1 MYLSDIKRDDR
12 FEGYLIVR
20 SAEQRASA
28 NGKNYLD
35 MTLADKSGSINAK
48 MWDGTVQPPLAGS
61 IVKVRATGNEFNGRM
76 QLRVEKIRAA
86 ESRDQ
91 VDMSALIPCAPRDPN
106 EMLGEVVRAAD
117 HIADPDLRR
126 ITCELLDRAG
136 DKLLTFPAAK
146 QMHHAERSGLLHHT
160 TTMLRAANAIM
171 SVYPQLNASLLI
183 AGVIVH
189 DLAKIDEMDA
199 DTLGLVSDYSVDGK
213 LIGHIVRGVVNIQLA
228 AEKTKANPGKAL
240 LLQHMVL
247 SHHGIPEYGSPLAP
261 KFPEAE
267 VLNTIDTLDARLY
280 EMDEALSRARPSR
293 PGGMTFGEEMHA
305 LANPQCKVNTI
316 AEALPFYME
325 IIEYHAK
332 KGWGSASFATWVD
345 SKDGARA
352 EEMPKLKLTHAEE
365 LARLLG
371 SQGLAVGVK
380 PGDLTG
386 TYVVTV
392 NW

>member
-48 MWDGTVQPPLAGS
+48 RWDGTVQPPLAGS

-280 EMDEALSRARPSR
+280 EMDEALSRAI
-293 PGGMTFGEEMHA
+293 PGGFSE
-305 LANPQCKVNTI
+305 KV
-316 AEALPFYME
+316 
-325 IIEYHAK
+325 
-332 KGWGSASFATWVD
+332 WGLD
-345 SKDGARA
+345 NRQLYRIPED
-352 EEMPKLKLTHAEE
+352 E
-365 LARLLG
+365 
-371 SQGLAVGVK
+371 VK
-380 PGDLTG
+380 
-386 TYVVTV
+386 
-392 NW
+392 

>member
-28 NGKNYLD
+28 NGKTYLD

-160 TTMLRAANAIM
+160 TTMLRATNAIM

-280 EMDEALSRARPSR
+280 EMDEALSRAI
-293 PGGMTFGEEMHA
+293 PGGFSE
-305 LANPQCKVNTI
+305 KV
-316 AEALPFYME
+316 
-325 IIEYHAK
+325 
-332 KGWGSASFATWVD
+332 WGLD
-345 SKDGARA
+345 NRQLYRIPED
-352 EEMPKLKLTHAEE
+352 E
-365 LARLLG
+365 
-371 SQGLAVGVK
+371 VK
-380 PGDLTG
+380 
-386 TYVVTV
+386 
-392 NW
+392 

>member
-86 ESRDQ
+86 ESHDQ
-91 VDMSALIPCAPRDPN
+91 VDMSTLIPCAPRDPN

-280 EMDEALSRARPSR
+280 EMDEALSRAI
-293 PGGMTFGEEMHA
+293 PGGFSE
-305 LANPQCKVNTI
+305 KV
-316 AEALPFYME
+316 
-325 IIEYHAK
+325 
-332 KGWGSASFATWVD
+332 WGLD
-345 SKDGARA
+345 NRQLYRIPED
-352 EEMPKLKLTHAEE
+352 E
-365 LARLLG
+365 
-371 SQGLAVGVK
+371 VK
-380 PGDLTG
+380 
-386 TYVVTV
+386 
-392 NW
+392 

>member
-146 QMHHAERSGLLHHT
+146 QMHHAERGGLLHHT

-213 LIGHIVRGVVNIQLA
+213 LLGHIVRGVVNIQLA

-280 EMDEALSRARPSR
+280 EMDEALSRAI
-293 PGGMTFGEEMHA
+293 PGGFSE
-305 LANPQCKVNTI
+305 KV
-316 AEALPFYME
+316 
-325 IIEYHAK
+325 
-332 KGWGSASFATWVD
+332 WGLD
-345 SKDGARA
+345 NRQLYRIPED
-352 EEMPKLKLTHAEE
+352 E
-365 LARLLG
+365 
-371 SQGLAVGVK
+371 VK
-380 PGDLTG
+380 
-386 TYVVTV
+386 
-392 NW
+392 

>member
-1 MYLSDIKRDDR
+1 MYLADIKRDDR

-86 ESRDQ
+86 ESRDT
-91 VDMSALIPCAPRDPN
+91 VDMSTLIPCAPRDPK
-106 EMLGEVVRAAD
+106 EMLDEVVRAAD
-117 HIADPDLRR
+117 HIADPDLRK

-146 QMHHAERSGLLHHT
+146 QMHHAERGGLLHHT

-171 SVYPQLNASLLI
+171 TVYPQLNASLLT

-228 AEKTKANPGKAL
+228 AEKTKASPGKAL

-280 EMDEALSRARPSR
+280 EMDEALSRAI
-293 PGGMTFGEEMHA
+293 PGGFSE
-305 LANPQCKVNTI
+305 KV
-316 AEALPFYME
+316 
-325 IIEYHAK
+325 
-332 KGWGSASFATWVD
+332 WGLDNRQLYRIPEDEV
-345 SKDGARA
+345 
-352 EEMPKLKLTHAEE
+352 E
-365 LARLLG
+365 
-371 SQGLAVGVK
+371 
-380 PGDLTG
+380 
-386 TYVVTV
+386 
-392 NW
+392 

>member
-1 MYLSDIKRDDR
+1 MYLADIKRDDR

-86 ESRDQ
+86 ESRDA
-91 VDMSALIPCAPRDPN
+91 VDMSTLIPCAPRDPK
-106 EMLGEVVRAAD
+106 EMLDEVVRAAD
-117 HIADPDLRR
+117 HIADPDLRK

-146 QMHHAERSGLLHHT
+146 QMHHAERGGLLHHT

-171 SVYPQLNASLLI
+171 TVYPQL
-183 AGVIVH
+183 
-189 DLAKIDEMDA
+189 DA

-228 AEKTKANPGKAL
+228 AEKTKASPGKAL

-280 EMDEALSRARPSR
+280 EMNEALSRAI
-293 PGGMTFGEEMHA
+293 PGGFSE
-305 LANPQCKVNTI
+305 KV
-316 AEALPFYME
+316 
-325 IIEYHAK
+325 
-332 KGWGSASFATWVD
+332 WGLDNRQLYRIPEDEV
-345 SKDGARA
+345 
-352 EEMPKLKLTHAEE
+352 E
-365 LARLLG
+365 
-371 SQGLAVGVK
+371 
-380 PGDLTG
+380 
-386 TYVVTV
+386 
-392 NW
+392 

>member
-1 MYLSDIKRDDR
+1 MYLADIKRDDR

-35 MTLADKSGSINAK
+35 MTLADKTGSINAK

-86 ESRDQ
+86 ESRDA
-91 VDMSALIPCAPRDPN
+91 VDMSTLIPCAPRDPR
-106 EMLGEVVRAAD
+106 EMREEIIRAAD
-117 HIADPDLRR
+117 HIADKDLRL

-136 DKLLTFPAAK
+136 DQLLTFPAAK
-146 QMHHAERSGLLHHT
+146 QMHHAERSGLLHHM
-160 TTMLRAANAIM
+160 TTMLRTANAIM
-171 SVYPQLNASLLI
+171 SVYPQLNPSLLT

-213 LIGHIVRGVVNIQLA
+213 LLGHIVRGVVNIQLA
-228 AEKTKANPGKAL
+228 AEKTKASPAKAL

-247 SHHGIPEYGSPLAP
+247 SHHGIPDYGSPIAP

-267 VLNTIDTLDARLY
+267 VLNTIDTLDARLF
-280 EMDEALSRARPSR
+280 EMDEALSRAM
-293 PGGMTFGEEMHA
+293 PGGFSE
-305 LANPQCKVNTI
+305 KV
-316 AEALPFYME
+316 
-325 IIEYHAK
+325 
-332 KGWGSASFATWVD
+332 WGLDKRQLYRIPEDEVE
-345 SKDGARA
+345 R
-352 EEMPKLKLTHAEE
+352 
-365 LARLLG
+365 
-371 SQGLAVGVK
+371 
-380 PGDLTG
+380 
-386 TYVVTV
+386 
-392 NW
+392 

>member
-1 MYLSDIKRDDR
+1 MYLAEIKRDDR

-35 MTLADKSGSINAK
+35 MTLADKTGSINAK

-86 ESRDQ
+86 ESRDA
-91 VDMSALIPCAPRDPN
+91 VDMSMLIPCAPRDPR
-106 EMLGEVVRAAD
+106 EMREEIIRAAD
-117 HIADPDLRR
+117 HIADKDLRL

-136 DKLLTFPAAK
+136 DQLLTFPAAK
-146 QMHHAERSGLLHHT
+146 QMHHAERSGLLHHM
-160 TTMLRAANAIM
+160 TTMLRTANAIM
-171 SVYPQLNASLLI
+171 SVYPQLNPSLLT

-213 LIGHIVRGVVNIQLA
+213 LLGHIVRGVVNIQLA
-228 AEKTKANPGKAL
+228 AEKTKASPAKAL

-247 SHHGIPEYGSPLAP
+247 SHHGIPDYGSPIAP

-267 VLNTIDTLDARLY
+267 VLNTIDTLDARLF
-280 EMDEALSRARPSR
+280 EMDEALSRAM
-293 PGGMTFGEEMHA
+293 PGGFSE
-305 LANPQCKVNTI
+305 KV
-316 AEALPFYME
+316 
-325 IIEYHAK
+325 
-332 KGWGSASFATWVD
+332 WGLDNRQLYRIPEDEVE
-345 SKDGARA
+345 R
-352 EEMPKLKLTHAEE
+352 
-365 LARLLG
+365 
-371 SQGLAVGVK
+371 
-380 PGDLTG
+380 
-386 TYVVTV
+386 
-392 NW
+392 

>member
-228 AEKTKANPGKAL
+228 AEKTKASPAKAL

-247 SHHGIPEYGSPLAP
+247 SHHGIPDYGSPIAP

-280 EMDEALSRARPSR
+280 EMDEALSRAI
-293 PGGMTFGEEMHA
+293 PGGFSE
-305 LANPQCKVNTI
+305 KV
-316 AEALPFYME
+316 
-325 IIEYHAK
+325 
-332 KGWGSASFATWVD
+332 WGLDNRQLYRIPEDEVE
-345 SKDGARA
+345 R
-352 EEMPKLKLTHAEE
+352 
-365 LARLLG
+365 
-371 SQGLAVGVK
+371 
-380 PGDLTG
+380 
-386 TYVVTV
+386 
-392 NW
+392 

>member
-76 QLRVEKIRAA
+76 QLRVEKIRAT
-86 ESRDQ
+86 ESRDP

-280 EMDEALSRARPSR
+280 EMDEALSRAI
-293 PGGMTFGEEMHA
+293 PGGFSE
-305 LANPQCKVNTI
+305 KV
-316 AEALPFYME
+316 
-325 IIEYHAK
+325 
-332 KGWGSASFATWVD
+332 WGLD
-345 SKDGARA
+345 NRQLYRIPED
-352 EEMPKLKLTHAEE
+352 E
-365 LARLLG
+365 
-371 SQGLAVGVK
+371 VK
-380 PGDLTG
+380 
-386 TYVVTV
+386 
-392 NW
+392 

>member
-1 MYLSDIKRDDR
+1 MYLADIKRDDR

-86 ESRDQ
+86 ESRDA
-91 VDMSALIPCAPRDPN
+91 VDMSTLIPCAPRDPKK
-106 EMLGEVVRAAD
+106 MLDEVVRAAD
-117 HIADPDLRR
+117 HIADPDLRK

-146 QMHHAERSGLLHHT
+146 QMHHAERGGLLHHT

-171 SVYPQLNASLLI
+171 TVYPQLNASLLT

-228 AEKTKANPGKAL
+228 AEKTKASPGKAL

-280 EMDEALSRARPSR
+280 EMNEALSRAI
-293 PGGMTFGEEMHA
+293 PGGFSE
-305 LANPQCKVNTI
+305 KV
-316 AEALPFYME
+316 
-325 IIEYHAK
+325 
-332 KGWGSASFATWVD
+332 WGLDNRQLYRIPEDEV
-345 SKDGARA
+345 
-352 EEMPKLKLTHAEE
+352 E
-365 LARLLG
+365 
-371 SQGLAVGVK
+371 
-380 PGDLTG
+380 
-386 TYVVTV
+386 
-392 NW
+392 

>member
-1 MYLSDIKRDDR
+1 MYLADIKRDDR

-86 ESRDQ
+86 ESRDA
-91 VDMSALIPCAPRDPN
+91 VDMSTLIPCAPRDPK
-106 EMLGEVVRAAD
+106 EMHDEVVRAAD
-117 HIADPDLRR
+117 HIADPDLRK

-146 QMHHAERSGLLHHT
+146 QMHHAERGGLLHHT

-171 SVYPQLNASLLI
+171 TVYPQLNASLLT

-228 AEKTKANPGKAL
+228 AEKTKASPGKAL

-280 EMDEALSRARPSR
+280 EMDEALSRAI
-293 PGGMTFGEEMHA
+293 PGGFSE
-305 LANPQCKVNTI
+305 KV
-316 AEALPFYME
+316 
-325 IIEYHAK
+325 
-332 KGWGSASFATWVD
+332 WGLDNRQLYRIPEDEV
-345 SKDGARA
+345 
-352 EEMPKLKLTHAEE
+352 E
-365 LARLLG
+365 
-371 SQGLAVGVK
+371 
-380 PGDLTG
+380 
-386 TYVVTV
+386 
-392 NW
+392 

>member
-1 MYLSDIKRDDR
+1 MYLAEIKRDDR

-86 ESRDQ
+86 ESRDA
-91 VDMSALIPCAPRDPN
+91 VDMSTLIPCAPRDPR
-106 EMLGEVVRAAD
+106 EMREEIIRAAD
-117 HIADPDLRR
+117 HIADKDLRL

-136 DKLLTFPAAK
+136 DQLLTFPAAK
-146 QMHHAERSGLLHHT
+146 QMHHAERSGLLHHM

-171 SVYPQLNASLLI
+171 SVYPQLNPSLLT

-213 LIGHIVRGVVNIQLA
+213 LLGHIVRGVVNIQLA
-228 AEKTKANPGKAL
+228 AEKTKASPAKAL

-247 SHHGIPEYGSPLAP
+247 SHHGIPDYGSPIAP

-267 VLNTIDTLDARLY
+267 VLNTIDTLDARLF
-280 EMDEALSRARPSR
+280 EMDESLSRAM
-293 PGGMTFGEEMHA
+293 PGGFSE
-305 LANPQCKVNTI
+305 KV
-316 AEALPFYME
+316 
-325 IIEYHAK
+325 
-332 KGWGSASFATWVD
+332 WGLDNRQLYRIPEDEVE
-345 SKDGARA
+345 R
-352 EEMPKLKLTHAEE
+352 
-365 LARLLG
+365 
-371 SQGLAVGVK
+371 
-380 PGDLTG
+380 
-386 TYVVTV
+386 
-392 NW
+392 

>member
-1 MYLSDIKRDDR
+1 MYLADIKRDDR

-86 ESRDQ
+86 ESRDA
-91 VDMSALIPCAPRDPN
+91 VDMSTLIPCAPRDPK
-106 EMLGEVVRAAD
+106 EMLDEVVRAAD
-117 HIADPDLRR
+117 HIADPDLRK

-146 QMHHAERSGLLHHT
+146 QMHHAERGGLLHHT

-171 SVYPQLNASLLI
+171 TVYPQLNASLLT

-199 DTLGLVSDYSVDGK
+199 DNLGLVSDYSVDGK

-228 AEKTKANPGKAL
+228 AEKTKASPGKAL

-280 EMDEALSRARPSR
+280 EMDEALSRAI
-293 PGGMTFGEEMHA
+293 PGGFSE
-305 LANPQCKVNTI
+305 KV
-316 AEALPFYME
+316 
-325 IIEYHAK
+325 
-332 KGWGSASFATWVD
+332 WGLDNRQLYRIPEDEV
-345 SKDGARA
+345 
-352 EEMPKLKLTHAEE
+352 E
-365 LARLLG
+365 
-371 SQGLAVGVK
+371 
-380 PGDLTG
+380 
-386 TYVVTV
+386 
-392 NW
+392 

>member
-48 MWDGTVQPPLAGS
+48 MWDGTVQPPLAVTLGS

-199 DTLGLVSDYSVDGK
+199 DTLGLVSDYSMDGK

-280 EMDEALSRARPSR
+280 EMDEALSRAI
-293 PGGMTFGEEMHA
+293 PGGFSE
-305 LANPQCKVNTI
+305 KV
-316 AEALPFYME
+316 
-325 IIEYHAK
+325 
-332 KGWGSASFATWVD
+332 WGLD
-345 SKDGARA
+345 NRQLYRIPED
-352 EEMPKLKLTHAEE
+352 E
-365 LARLLG
+365 
-371 SQGLAVGVK
+371 VK
-380 PGDLTG
+380 
-386 TYVVTV
+386 
-392 NW
+392 

>member
-1 MYLSDIKRDDR
+1 MYLADIKRDDR

-86 ESRDQ
+86 ESRDA
-91 VDMSALIPCAPRDPN
+91 VDMSTLIPCAPRDPK
-106 EMLGEVVRAAD
+106 EMLDEVVRAAD
-117 HIADPDLRR
+117 HIADPDLRK

-146 QMHHAERSGLLHHT
+146 QMHHAERGGLLHHT

-171 SVYPQLNASLLI
+171 TVYPQLNASLLM

-228 AEKTKANPGKAL
+228 AEKTKASPGKAL

-280 EMDEALSRARPSR
+280 EMNEALSRAI
-293 PGGMTFGEEMHA
+293 PGGFSE
-305 LANPQCKVNTI
+305 KV
-316 AEALPFYME
+316 
-325 IIEYHAK
+325 
-332 KGWGSASFATWVD
+332 WGLDNRQLYRIPEDEV
-345 SKDGARA
+345 
-352 EEMPKLKLTHAEE
+352 E
-365 LARLLG
+365 
-371 SQGLAVGVK
+371 
-380 PGDLTG
+380 
-386 TYVVTV
+386 
-392 NW
+392 

>member
-1 MYLSDIKRDDR
+1 MYLSDIKRDYR

-146 QMHHAERSGLLHHT
+146 QMNHAERSGLLHHT

-280 EMDEALSRARPSR
+280 EMDEALSRAI
-293 PGGMTFGEEMHA
+293 PGGFSE
-305 LANPQCKVNTI
+305 KVWGLDNRQ
-316 AEALPFYME
+316 L
-325 IIEYHAK
+325 YHIPE
-332 KGWGSASFATWVD
+332 D
-345 SKDGARA
+345 
-352 EEMPKLKLTHAEE
+352 E
-365 LARLLG
+365 
-371 SQGLAVGVK
+371 VK
-380 PGDLTG
+380 
-386 TYVVTV
+386 
-392 NW
+392 

>member
-106 EMLGEVVRAAD
+106 EMLGDVVRAAD

-136 DKLLTFPAAK
+136 DKLLTVPAAK
-146 QMHHAERSGLLHHT
+146 QMHHAERGGLLHHT

-171 SVYPQLNASLLI
+171 TVYPQLNASLLT

-280 EMDEALSRARPSR
+280 EMNEALSRAI
-293 PGGMTFGEEMHA
+293 PGGFSE
-305 LANPQCKVNTI
+305 KV
-316 AEALPFYME
+316 
-325 IIEYHAK
+325 
-332 KGWGSASFATWVD
+332 WGLDNRQLYRIPEDEV
-345 SKDGARA
+345 
-352 EEMPKLKLTHAEE
+352 E
-365 LARLLG
+365 
-371 SQGLAVGVK
+371 
-380 PGDLTG
+380 
-386 TYVVTV
+386 
-392 NW
+392 

>member
-247 SHHGIPEYGSPLAP
+247 SHHETPEYGSPKPPL
-261 KFPEAE
+261 FPEAQM
-267 VLNTIDTLDARLY
+267 LHLLDMMDARMY
-280 EMDEALSRARPSR
+280 CMHEALLATPRGAFSDRVRALEGRKLYHPDLD
-293 PGGMTFGEEMHA
+293 EEQAH
-305 LANPQCKVNTI
+305 
-316 AEALPFYME
+316 
-325 IIEYHAK
+325 
-332 KGWGSASFATWVD
+332 G
-345 SKDGARA
+345 
-352 EEMPKLKLTHAEE
+352 
-365 LARLLG
+365 
-371 SQGLAVGVK
+371 
-380 PGDLTG
+380 
-386 TYVVTV
+386 
-392 NW
+392 

>member
-1 MYLSDIKRDDR
+1 MYLADIKRDDR

-86 ESRDQ
+86 ESRDA
-91 VDMSALIPCAPRDPN
+91 VDMSTLIPCAPRDPK
-106 EMLGEVVRAAD
+106 EMLDEVVRAAD
-117 HIADPDLRR
+117 HIADPDLRK
-126 ITCELLDRAG
+126 ITCERLDRAG

-146 QMHHAERSGLLHHT
+146 QMHHAERGGLLHHT

-171 SVYPQLNASLLI
+171 TVYPQLNASLLT

-228 AEKTKANPGKAL
+228 AEKTKASPGKAL

-280 EMDEALSRARPSR
+280 EMDEALSRAI
-293 PGGMTFGEEMHA
+293 PGGFSE
-305 LANPQCKVNTI
+305 KVC
-316 AEALPFYME
+316 
-325 IIEYHAK
+325 
-332 KGWGSASFATWVD
+332 
-345 SKDGARA
+345 
-352 EEMPKLKLTHAEE
+352 
-365 LARLLG
+365 
-371 SQGLAVGVK
+371 GLDNRQLYRIPEDEVE
-380 PGDLTG
+380 
-386 TYVVTV
+386 
-392 NW
+392 

>member
-20 SAEQRASA
+20 SVEQRASA

-280 EMDEALSRARPSR
+280 EMDEALSRAI
-293 PGGMTFGEEMHA
+293 PGGFSE
-305 LANPQCKVNTI
+305 KV
-316 AEALPFYME
+316 
-325 IIEYHAK
+325 
-332 KGWGSASFATWVD
+332 WGLD
-345 SKDGARA
+345 NRQLYRIPED
-352 EEMPKLKLTHAEE
+352 E
-365 LARLLG
+365 
-371 SQGLAVGVK
+371 VK
-380 PGDLTG
+380 
-386 TYVVTV
+386 
-392 NW
+392 

>member
-1 MYLSDIKRDDR
+1 MYLADIKRDDR

-86 ESRDQ
+86 ESRDP

-146 QMHHAERSGLLHHT
+146 QMHHAERGGLLHHT

-171 SVYPQLNASLLI
+171 TVYPQLNASLLT

-228 AEKTKANPGKAL
+228 AEKTKASPGKAL

-280 EMDEALSRARPSR
+280 EMNEALSRAI
-293 PGGMTFGEEMHA
+293 PGGFSE
-305 LANPQCKVNTI
+305 KV
-316 AEALPFYME
+316 
-325 IIEYHAK
+325 
-332 KGWGSASFATWVD
+332 WGLDNRQLYRIPEDEV
-345 SKDGARA
+345 
-352 EEMPKLKLTHAEE
+352 E
-365 LARLLG
+365 
-371 SQGLAVGVK
+371 
-380 PGDLTG
+380 
-386 TYVVTV
+386 
-392 NW
+392 

>member
-1 MYLSDIKRDDR
+1 MYLAEIKRDDR

-86 ESRDQ
+86 ESRDA
-91 VDMSALIPCAPRDPN
+91 VDMSTLIPCAPRDPR
-106 EMLGEVVRAAD
+106 EMREEIIRAAD
-117 HIADPDLRR
+117 HIADKDLRL

-146 QMHHAERSGLLHHT
+146 QMHHAERSGLLHHM
-160 TTMLRAANAIM
+160 TTMLRTANAIM
-171 SVYPQLNASLLI
+171 SVYPQLNPSLLT

-213 LIGHIVRGVVNIQLA
+213 LLGHIVRGVVNIQLA
-228 AEKTKANPGKAL
+228 AEKTKASPAKAL

-247 SHHGIPEYGSPLAP
+247 SHHGIPDYGSPIAP

-267 VLNTIDTLDARLY
+267 VLNTIDTLDARLF
-280 EMDEALSRARPSR
+280 EMDEALSRAM
-293 PGGMTFGEEMHA
+293 PGGFSE
-305 LANPQCKVNTI
+305 QV
-316 AEALPFYME
+316 
-325 IIEYHAK
+325 
-332 KGWGSASFATWVD
+332 WGLDNRQLYRIPEDEVE
-345 SKDGARA
+345 R
-352 EEMPKLKLTHAEE
+352 
-365 LARLLG
+365 
-371 SQGLAVGVK
+371 
-380 PGDLTG
+380 
-386 TYVVTV
+386 
-392 NW
+392 

>member
-1 MYLSDIKRDDR
+1 MYLADIKRDDR

-86 ESRDQ
+86 ESRDA
-91 VDMSALIPCAPRDPN
+91 VDMSTLIPCAPRDPK
-106 EMLGEVVRAAD
+106 EMLDEVVRAAD
-117 HIADPDLRR
+117 HIADPDLRK

-146 QMHHAERSGLLHHT
+146 QMHHAERGGLLHHT

-171 SVYPQLNASLLI
+171 TVYPQLNASLLT

-228 AEKTKANPGKAL
+228 AEKTKASPGKAL

-280 EMDEALSRARPSR
+280 EMNEALSRAI
-293 PGGMTFGEEMHA
+293 PGGFSENVWWLDNRQLYRIPEDE
-305 LANPQCKVNTI
+305 V
-316 AEALPFYME
+316 E
-325 IIEYHAK
+325 
-332 KGWGSASFATWVD
+332 
-345 SKDGARA
+345 
-352 EEMPKLKLTHAEE
+352 
-365 LARLLG
+365 
-371 SQGLAVGVK
+371 
-380 PGDLTG
+380 
-386 TYVVTV
+386 
-392 NW
+392 

>member
-1 MYLSDIKRDDR
+1 MYLAEIKRDDR

-86 ESRDQ
+86 ESRDA
-91 VDMSALIPCAPRDPN
+91 VDMSTLIPCAPRDPR
-106 EMLGEVVRAAD
+106 EMREEIIRAAD
-117 HIADPDLRR
+117 HIADKDLRL

-136 DKLLTFPAAK
+136 DQLLTFPAAK
-146 QMHHAERSGLLHHT
+146 QMHHAERSGLLHHM
-160 TTMLRAANAIM
+160 TTMLRTANAIM
-171 SVYPQLNASLLI
+171 SVYPQLNPSLLT

-213 LIGHIVRGVVNIQLA
+213 LLGHIVRGVVNIQLA
-228 AEKTKANPGKAL
+228 AEKTKASPAKAL

-247 SHHGIPEYGSPLAP
+247 SHHGIPDYGSPIAP

-267 VLNTIDTLDARLY
+267 VLNTIDTLDARLF
-280 EMDEALSRARPSR
+280 EMDEALSRAM
-293 PGGMTFGEEMHA
+293 PGGFSE
-305 LANPQCKVNTI
+305 KV
-316 AEALPFYME
+316 
-325 IIEYHAK
+325 
-332 KGWGSASFATWVD
+332 WGLDNRQLYRIPEDEVE
-345 SKDGARA
+345 R
-352 EEMPKLKLTHAEE
+352 
-365 LARLLG
+365 
-371 SQGLAVGVK
+371 
-380 PGDLTG
+380 
-386 TYVVTV
+386 
-392 NW
+392 

>member
-1 MYLSDIKRDDR
+1 MYLAEIKRDDR

-35 MTLADKSGSINAK
+35 MTLADKTGSINAK

-86 ESRDQ
+86 ESRDA
-91 VDMSALIPCAPRDPN
+91 VDMSTLIPCAPRDPR
-106 EMLGEVVRAAD
+106 EMREEIIRAAD
-117 HIADPDLRR
+117 HIADKDLRL

-136 DKLLTFPAAK
+136 DQLLTFPAAK
-146 QMHHAERSGLLHHT
+146 QMHHAERSGLLHHM
-160 TTMLRAANAIM
+160 TTMLRTANAIM
-171 SVYPQLNASLLI
+171 SVYPQLNPSLLT

-213 LIGHIVRGVVNIQLA
+213 LLGHIVRGVVNIQLA
-228 AEKTKANPGKAL
+228 AEKTKASPAKAL

-247 SHHGIPEYGSPLAP
+247 SHHGIPDYGSPIAP

-267 VLNTIDTLDARLY
+267 VLNTIDTLDARLF
-280 EMDEALSRARPSR
+280 EMDEALSRAM
-293 PGGMTFGEEMHA
+293 PGGFSE
-305 LANPQCKVNTI
+305 KV
-316 AEALPFYME
+316 
-325 IIEYHAK
+325 
-332 KGWGSASFATWVD
+332 WGLD
-345 SKDGARA
+345 NRQLYRIPED
-352 EEMPKLKLTHAEE
+352 E
-365 LARLLG
+365 
-371 SQGLAVGVK
+371 VK
-380 PGDLTG
+380 
-386 TYVVTV
+386 
-392 NW
+392 